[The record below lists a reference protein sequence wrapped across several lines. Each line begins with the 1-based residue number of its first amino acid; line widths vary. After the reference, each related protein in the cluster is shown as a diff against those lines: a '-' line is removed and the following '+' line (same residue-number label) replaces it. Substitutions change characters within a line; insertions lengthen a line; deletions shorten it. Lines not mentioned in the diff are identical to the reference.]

1 MDCNR
6 NNVIWIAL
14 DCIGF
19 HLYYEEKKSLF
30 QEISIEPLLRVG
42 VEETVS
48 KKTSL
53 NFVHHHF
60 YQYPLPGKR
69 EVPCQQYSYTPL
81 LGPLAARG
89 SQAMMMKSMR
99 VSHLPRVFFLSRGF
113 LTHHLQLECCGS
125 AGPLDWVLSVHNGY
139 TLNTKV
145 APPNSYHDLAH
156 SCTRF
161 PCYLGME
168 I

>member
-1 MDCNR
+1 MDCIR

-19 HLYYEEKKSLF
+19 HLYHEEKKSLF

-48 KKTSL
+48 KKTNL
-53 NFVHHHF
+53 NFVYHHF
-60 YQYPLPGKR
+60 YQNPFPGKR
-69 EVPCQQYSYTPL
+69 EIPCQQYSYTPL

-89 SQAMMMKSMR
+89 SHDDEIDESSTSSTS
-99 VSHLPRVFFLSRGF
+99 VFLSRGF
-113 LTHHLQLECCGS
+113 VTHHLQLECCGS

-145 APPNSYHDLAH
+145 APSNNDHNRDQLSVH
-156 SCTRF
+156 
-161 PCYLGME
+161 
-168 I
+168 

>member
-1 MDCNR
+1 M
-6 NNVIWIAL
+6 
-14 DCIGF
+14 
-19 HLYYEEKKSLF
+19 HLYHKEKCQSSLCSRKYQLIRF
-30 QEISIEPLLRVG
+30 WGLVLRRRWV
-42 VEETVS
+42 
-48 KKTSL
+48 KKISL
-53 NFVHHHF
+53 NFIYHHF
-60 YQYPLPGKR
+60 YCALFSGKR

-145 APPNSYHDLAH
+145 APPNSYHDQDWLSVH
-156 SCTRF
+156 
-161 PCYLGME
+161 
-168 I
+168 